1 VGIKCPKS
9 FEVQTPEELIAQI
22 KKKPGRYVIKPHN
35 SEDKTMSCVGKM
47 DDGEDIIAI
56 MESIISKGQDGEAKG
71 MRVEEH
77 VEGVEIGISGYFNG
91 KKFLSPYI
99 INFEHKKLMDG
110 NVGPNTGEMGTSAVI
125 LKKAGKL
132 EQELKKCEP
141 KLAEVGYTG
150 AFDLEFIVNEKGAYC
165 LEPTSRFG
173 YPSIFL
179 HTEALNGEL
188 GEFMMGL
195 ADGSAEESPFKTEC
209 VVGVVMVTP
218 PFPFENAEIFKNEYE
233 GMPILGLTDEI
244 IPHVHFCGV
253 KEKEDK
259 ATLAGQMGYV
269 LVVTG
274 SGSTMKE
281 AKKATYD
288 IVEEIIIPDVM
299 YRTDIS
305 DRWAKDLPKLQKWG
319 YL

>member
-1 VGIKCPKS
+1 
-9 FEVQTPEELIAQI
+9 
-22 KKKPGRYVIKPHN
+22 
-35 SEDKTMSCVGKM
+35 
-47 DDGEDIIAI
+47 
-56 MESIISKGQDGEAKG
+56 
-71 MRVEEH
+71 
-77 VEGVEIGISGYFNG
+77 
-91 KKFLSPYI
+91 
-99 INFEHKKLMDG
+99 
-110 NVGPNTGEMGTSAVI
+110 
-125 LKKAGKL
+125 
-132 EQELKKCEP
+132 
-141 KLAEVGYTG
+141 
-150 AFDLEFIVNEKGAYC
+150 
-165 LEPTSRFG
+165 
-173 YPSIFL
+173 
-179 HTEALNGEL
+179 
-188 GEFMMGL
+188 MMGL